1 MKTNVILFLFQVRK
15 LLSTH
20 CGRLAIGKQAH
31 SGKEGQ
37 FRVINATAHINY
49 LVKNLVKKWREG
61 ETSLTKASF
70 KKGLNLFKVSYHIA
84 WRFDQISTNLRS
96 PKMFSIFFPPQRTE
110 TNQVLLSTYVRQ
122 SRRQSL
128 LNLERLLFFLSQN
141 FTTV

>member
-1 MKTNVILFLFQVRK
+1 MHTQSIVCATVLGQCLEYLGYVT
-15 LLSTH
+15 L
-20 CGRLAIGKQAH
+20 AH

-84 WRFDQISTNLRS
+84 WRFD
-96 PKMFSIFFPPQRTE
+96 
-110 TNQVLLSTYVRQ
+110 
-122 SRRQSL
+122 
-128 LNLERLLFFLSQN
+128 
-141 FTTV
+141 